1 MSYPIILSF
10 DVGIINLSYCI
21 ITRKEFIINEKKILK
36 WDIID
41 WDNIDLTNR
50 NEHKC
55 FCGSNPLYTNI
66 INNEVKYY
74 CKNHYK
80 NLDTTIIFEECY
92 KKNNIKSCEYIYKN
106 NNICSKK
113 SSFINTNIN
122 KCYCNIHAKQN
133 FKNECNQ
140 IQLQKYKIKNS
151 KLLNFDNIKY
161 NLIMCLENKPAL
173 LKTDIVLIENQPSFK
188 NPRMK
193 SIASTIY
200 DYYLIRGIIDKKIT
214 NSLIQQVK
222 FISPSNKLKLASE
235 GDKIELIKVKNEN
248 DDTKKYKL
256 TKSLGIKYCYEL
268 ISHLTNWKEKLNNIK
283 KKDDLADC
291 FLQGIYY
298 YNKNLL
304 NNIKK

>member
-10 DVGIINLSYCI
+10 DVGIINLSYCV
-21 ITRKEFIINEKKILK
+21 ITRKEFEINQKKIIK
-36 WDIID
+36 WDIVE

-55 FCGSNPLYTNI
+55 FCGGNPLYTNI
-66 INNEVKYY
+66 INNKIYYY

-80 NLDTTIIFEECY
+80 DINTNISFDDCY
-92 KKNNIKSCEYIYKN
+92 KTNKLESCEYIYKN
-106 NNICSKK
+106 NNKCLKK
-113 SSFINTNIN
+113 SNFTNININ
-122 KCYCNIHAKQN
+122 KCFCNIHAKQN

-140 IQLQKYKIKNS
+140 IKLEKYKIKSS
-151 KLLNFDNIKY
+151 KLLNFDNVKF
-161 NLIMCLENKPAL
+161 NLMMCLENKPEL
-173 LKTDIVLIENQPSFK
+173 LKSDIVLIENQPSFK

-200 DYYLIRGIIDKKIT
+200 DYYLIRGIIDKNIT
-214 NSLIQQVK
+214 KSLINQVK

-235 GDKIELIKVKNEN
+235 GDKLELVKIKNNNNE
-248 DDTKKYKL
+248 TKQYKL

-268 ISHLTNWKEKLNNIK
+268 ISHLPKWTEKLNNTK

-298 YNKNLL
+298 YNKNL
-304 NNIKK
+304 IK